1 LGQSKE
7 KRVGQH
13 PLIERAASREA
24 RQAKGFREVA
34 AALTGEVLAQEWQA
48 EIAGAPRRGEAGK
61 KHLVAPNRRLAAE
74 RKVSRDSE
82 HAALA
87 LVARARAGGAPLAL
101 PDDEGHFDAL
111 HAGIA
116 LRTAPADKKSG
127 ADDPNWGID
136 KVDLLGVGPADQL
149 AVVSMRFLA
158 PGTRRVGT
166 GDTPLRALLEGLA
179 HAAAVQANRE
189 AILAEL
195 AGATERTISDE
206 PPAFF
211 LLGSPVYWELCRKRE
226 AQKGAAWIR
235 EMERLAAEF
244 EAEAGIPVRYLSL
257 RLQGDPGWGYESES
271 PTFEAEPRLI
281 RAWDHGAGR
290 VKPKPR
296 PRSRKPSQAQSDEPV
311 EPDLSRPVRGYAL
324 AEHYTAGDRIQHPTL
339 GLGVVQGLAGVGKIR
354 VHFDEKKSVLV
365 HDRPSPGA

>member
-1 LGQSKE
+1 
-7 KRVGQH
+7 
-13 PLIERAASREA
+13 
-24 RQAKGFREVA
+24 
-34 AALTGEVLAQEWQA
+34 VLAQEWQA
-48 EIAGAPRRGEAGK
+48 EIAGAPRRGEVGK